1 MVGLNVGVILGV
13 IVGLKVGSIVL
24 IDMNRDEN

>member
-24 IDMNRDEN
+24 IDMNTDQN